1 MECPH
6 CYSQIKAHSKRCASC
21 GGFIPPGQHLL
32 AEVGLAEPDAPAAS
46 PTVVPAR
53 SGPSPR
59 LAKLADRFIALI
71 LDTLILSGVFAVAD
85 AWIFMR
91 WGSVENLELTLTTA
105 SLVLAL
111 TLNTFILFAYSWLL
125 EASFGATLGKTIVGL
140 RVVRTGHRSALA
152 ASAIRNLLRFVDGL
166 GCYLVGALFAGC
178 SRWRQRLGDL
188 SAGTTVVEEQ
198 YTVTSKVLAL
208 TLGMAILFGSAWEV
222 PRICSEQNAP
232 QHTRYLDQVLVQVG
246 RRDNAAYFRVAN
258 LTFDVQLDPK
268 QSSVTR

>member
-6 CYSQIKAHSKRCASC
+6 CYSQVKAHSTRCAAC

-32 AEVGLAEPDAPAAS
+32 EEAGLAKPRLLPS
-46 PTVVPAR
+46 PPP
-53 SGPSPR
+53 PSPR
-59 LAKLADRFIALI
+59 SSSSQELAKLTDRFLAFV
-71 LDTLILSGVFAVAD
+71 LDTAVLFGIFAVAD

-91 WGSVENLELTLTTA
+91 WGSVEKLQLNLTTA

-111 TLNTFILFAYSWLL
+111 TLNTLILFAYGWLL
-125 EASFGATLGKTIVGL
+125 EAGFGATLGKTIVGL

-152 ASAIRNLLRFVDGL
+152 ASAIRNLLRLVDGL
-166 GCYLVGALFAGC
+166 GCYLVGAMFAGC

-198 YTVTSKVLAL
+198 YTIVAKMLAL
-208 TLGMAILFGSAWEV
+208 TLGMAVMFAAAWEV
-222 PRICSEQNAP
+222 PRICSEQNVP

-246 RRDNAAYFRVAN
+246 KRDNAAYFRVAR
-258 LTFDVQLDPK
+258 LQFDIQLDPK
-268 QSSVTR
+268 QSSVNR